1 MRQITQHIYKFD
13 ELSDKVKRKVLDRF
27 RDKVDVTY
35 ICDEVGDTRDA
46 FEGMIKGLEPKDS
59 MKGLRLRTYI
69 LNNFYNAIFKPK
81 YYSVN
86 FSRNVPI
93 EHSRIKYKS
102 YGLDNPK
109 KKKGKAKCYW
119 FYYYSGCQVEYSCP
133 LTGVTWD
140 FDVLQPIM
148 DLITYKAEQR
158 KELNDLNWD
167 TLIRKCLESL
177 SNAEDS
183 EIEYQHSDDAVTEFI
198 KSMDYEFYENG
209 DVYGHE

>member
-1 MRQITQHIYKFD
+1 MRQITQNIYKFD
-13 ELSDKVKRKVLDRF
+13 ELSAKVKTKVLDRF
-27 RDKVDVTY
+27 RDEVDATY
-35 ICDEVGDTRDA
+35 ICNEVGDTRDT
-46 FEGMIKGLEPKDS
+46 FMDMVKGFEPKENI
-59 MKGLRLRTYI
+59 KGLRLRTYI
-69 LNNFYNAIFKPK
+69 LNNFYNDIFKPK

-86 FSRNVPI
+86 FNRDRPI
-93 EHSRIKYKS
+93 KHNRIESSHSKR
-102 YGLDNPK
+102 LTH
-109 KKKGKAKCYW
+109 YW
-119 FYYYSGCQVEYSCP
+119 FSYYSGCQVEYSCP
-133 LTGVTWD
+133 LTGVIWD

-183 EIEYQHSDDAVTEFI
+183 EIEYQHSDDVVTEFI

>member
-1 MRQITQHIYKFD
+1 MKRTKQNIYKFD
-13 ELSDKVKRKVLDRF
+13 ELSDKVKTKVLDRF

-35 ICDEVGDTRDA
+35 ICNEVGDTRYTFKDMVKG
-46 FEGMIKGLEPKDS
+46 FEPNEDI
-59 MKGLRLRTYI
+59 KGLRLRTYI
-69 LNNFYNAIFKPK
+69 LNNFYNETFKPK

-86 FSRNVPI
+86 FERDRPI
-93 EHSRIKYKS
+93 KHNRIESS
-102 YGLDNPK
+102 YSKHLTR
-109 KKKGKAKCYW
+109 YR
-119 FYYYSGCQVEYSCP
+119 FSYYSGCQVEYSCP

-148 DLITYKAEQR
+148 DLIAYKAEQR

-183 EIEYQHSDDAVTEFI
+183 EIEYQYSDEAVTEFI

-209 DVYGHE
+209 DVYGHK

>member
-1 MRQITQHIYKFD
+1 M
-13 ELSDKVKRKVLDRF
+13 
-27 RDKVDVTY
+27 
-35 ICDEVGDTRDA
+35 GDTRDT
-46 FEGMIKGLEPKDS
+46 FMDMVKGFEPKENI
-59 MKGLRLRTYI
+59 KGLRLRTYI
-69 LNNFYNAIFKPK
+69 LNNFCNEIFKPK

-86 FSRNVPI
+86 FNRDRPI
-93 EHSRIKYKS
+93 EHNRIESS
-102 YGLDNPK
+102 YSKRLTH
-109 KKKGKAKCYW
+109 YW
-119 FYYYSGCQVEYSCP
+119 FSYYSGCQVEYSCP
-133 LTGVTWD
+133 LTGVIWD

-209 DVYGHE
+209 DIYGHN

>member
-13 ELSDKVKRKVLDRF
+13 ELSAKVKTKVLDRF
-27 RDKVDVTY
+27 RDEVDVTY
-35 ICDEVGDTRDA
+35 IRNEVGDTRDT
-46 FEGMIKGLEPKDS
+46 FMDMVKGFEPKENI
-59 MKGLRLRTYI
+59 KGLRLRTYI
-69 LNNFYNAIFKPK
+69 LNNFCNEIFKPK

-86 FSRNVPI
+86 FNRDRPI
-93 EHSRIKYKS
+93 EHNRIESS
-102 YGLDNPK
+102 YSKHLTH
-109 KKKGKAKCYW
+109 YW
-119 FYYYSGCQVEYSCP
+119 FSYYSGCQVEYSCP
-133 LTGVTWD
+133 LTGVIWD

-183 EIEYQHSDDAVTEFI
+183 EIECHHSDDAVTEFI

-209 DVYGHE
+209 DIYGHE

>member
-1 MRQITQHIYKFD
+1 MRQITQNIYKFD
-13 ELSDKVKRKVLDRF
+13 ELSDNVKTKVLNHF
-27 RDKVDVTY
+27 RNNVDVTY
-35 ICDEVGDTRDA
+35 IYEEVGDTRDT
-46 FEGMIKGLEPKDS
+46 FMDMVKGFEPKENI
-59 MKGLRLRTYI
+59 KGLRLRTYI
-69 LNNFYNAIFKPK
+69 LNNFYNDIFKPK

-86 FSRNVPI
+86 FSRNIPI
-93 EHSRIKYKS
+93 NHNRIDSHYSK
-102 YGLDNPK
+102 P
-109 KKKGKAKCYW
+109 AKHYW
-119 FYYYSGCQVEYSCP
+119 FSYYSGCQVEYSCP

-148 DLITYKAEQR
+148 DLIAYKAEQR
-158 KELNDLNWD
+158 KELNDLNWK

-183 EIEYQHSDDAVTEFI
+183 EIEYQHSDEAVTEFI

>member
-1 MRQITQHIYKFD
+1 MRQITQNIYKFD
-13 ELSDKVKRKVLDRF
+13 ELSDKVKRKVLDQF
-27 RDKVDVTY
+27 RDEVDATY
-35 ICDEVGDTRDA
+35 ICNEVGDTRDT
-46 FEGMIKGLEPKDS
+46 FMDMVKGFEPKENI
-59 MKGLRLRTYI
+59 KGLRLRTYI
-69 LNNFYNAIFKPK
+69 LNNFYNDIFKPK

-86 FSRNVPI
+86 FNRDRPI
-93 EHSRIKYKS
+93 KHNRIESS
-102 YGLDNPK
+102 YSKHLTR
-109 KKKGKAKCYW
+109 YR
-119 FYYYSGCQVEYSCP
+119 FSYYSGCQVEYSCP

-148 DLITYKAEQR
+148 DLIAYKAGQR
-158 KELNDLNWD
+158 KELNDLNWK

-183 EIEYQHSDDAVTEFI
+183 EIEYQHSDEAVTEFI

>member
-1 MRQITQHIYKFD
+1 MRQITQNIYKFD
-13 ELSDKVKRKVLDRF
+13 ELSDKVRRKVLDLF

-35 ICDEVGDTRDA
+35 ICNEVGDTRYA
-46 FEGMIKGLEPKDS
+46 FKDMVKGFEPNEDI
-59 MKGLRLRTYI
+59 KGLRLRTYI
-69 LNNFYNAIFKPK
+69 LNNFYNDIFKPK

-86 FSRNVPI
+86 FNRDRPI
-93 EHSRIKYKS
+93 KHNRIDSHYSKHHKHYRFS
-102 YGLDNPK
+102 S
-109 KKKGKAKCYW
+109 
-119 FYYYSGCQVEYSCP
+119 YSGCQVEYSCP

-148 DLITYKAEQR
+148 DLIAYKAEQR
-158 KELNDLNWD
+158 EELKYLNWD

-183 EIEYQHSDDAVTEFI
+183 EIEYQHSAEAVTEFI